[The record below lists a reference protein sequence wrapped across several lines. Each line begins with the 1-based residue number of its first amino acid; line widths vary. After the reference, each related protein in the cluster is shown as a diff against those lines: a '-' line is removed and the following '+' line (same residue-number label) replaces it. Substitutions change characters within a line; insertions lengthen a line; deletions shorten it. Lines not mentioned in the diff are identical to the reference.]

1 MKFILLFSLVTSIT
15 ALDCSNGMNQ
25 TSNLVTATLS
35 TTLPKFL
42 SIVGSFF
49 NDSWYTVP
57 ANLTV
62 GLDNQIGSIRT
73 FWDLT
78 GTTMYNETLLVY
90 ISEATFF
97 EQIWTGPGDN
107 ETSIDFG
114 IFILGSYVEYL
125 TGQSTC
131 NGSAVIM
138 NFGSEACVTNLSTAT
153 SILTGNHVYG
163 IQQVQKLLNIGNFT
177 SCTTSASSIRFIRSS
192 CLLTGLI
199 SIILGFSQVFFYWL

>member
-78 GTTMYNETLLVY
+78 GTTMYNETLLVH
-90 ISEATFF
+90 ILEATFF

-138 NFGSEACVTNLSTAT
+138 NFGSKACVTNLGTAT

-192 CLLTGLI
+192 
-199 SIILGFSQVFFYWL
+199 S